1 MAENNPVAGAC
12 DLSAIRE
19 SVCIHTGKV
28 MDACRDK
35 DCIEDLRV
43 YLTRDSQCL
52 LDRASGARVR
62 SVELLY
68 VDPTV
73 ENVPYNS
80 GNYAV
85 SVTSYYK
92 VIGDAT
98 LNDTRPA
105 TIYGL
110 AVFTKRIM
118 LFGGTGCA
126 KIFSSSQSTGC
137 MDKRTVFRCNMPRA
151 VVEVVDPMVLA
162 AKIQDVGSCCRCD
175 GDVAEIPAGILCCFD
190 DDLVLGGEQ
199 QRLYVTIGQFSIIR
213 LERDTQL
220 LIPCFDYCI
229 PTKECSDVAGIAPAE
244 DACDIFSQV
253 EFPVEEFFPGR
264 SESCID
270 PAKSCTGCTAGYQTT

>member
-1 MAENNPVAGAC
+1 MAEDNQNAVAC
-12 DLSAIRE
+12 DLSGIRE
-19 SVCIHTGKV
+19 SVCIHTAKV

-52 LDRASGARVR
+52 LDRASGAKVR

-85 SVTSYYK
+85 SVTYYYK

-98 LNDTRPA
+98 LNENRPA

-126 KIFSSSQSTGC
+126 KVYSSSLSPAC

-175 GDVAEIPAGILCCFD
+175 GEVDDIPEGILCCFD

-229 PTKECSDVAGIAPAE
+229 PTKECSDVAGISPAE

-253 EFPVEEFFPGR
+253 EFPVDEFFPGR
-264 SESCID
+264 NESCID
-270 PAKSCTGCTAGYQTT
+270 PSKSCTHCSYKTT